1 MRKIAIIDD
10 VLLNARLVQAIT
22 KQLDDTESKTFTN
35 PIEGLEWCRK
45 NYPDLILLDYQM
57 PEMNG
62 IEFLKEFRKYDRF
75 ADIPVVIITGE
86 DKKEVLH
93 EALAAG
99 ATDFLRKP
107 IDDIELLAR
116 ARNMLRLRD
125 RQLELTAAYEKLEA
139 QANTDALTGLL
150 NRRRFLQGFEDEFGR
165 SRRYRHP
172 LSVAMIDVDHF
183 KKINDTHGH
192 GPGDKVLATL
202 AEIMIRELR
211 GVDSVGRLGGEE
223 FAAYFPE
230 TDIVGAA
237 LACERMRVAVGESSI
252 ELADQ
257 RVSVTI
263 SIGVTQI
270 RPGSD
275 GPASFLKRADDLLYK
290 AKSAGRNC
298 VETDLADR
306 EEDGDPP
313 EASPELAAAGA
324 SLRK

>member
-1 MRKIAIIDD
+1 MKRIAIIDD

-22 KQLDDTESKTFTN
+22 KRLADTESTTFTN
-35 PIEGLEWCRK
+35 PVEGLEWCRE

-93 EALAAG
+93 EALKAG

-107 IDDIELLAR
+107 VDDVELLAR

-125 RQLELTAAYEKLEA
+125 RQLELTAAYEKLEN

-150 NRRRFLQGFEDEFGR
+150 NRRRFMQGFEEEFGR
-165 SRRYRHP
+165 SRRYQHP
-172 LSVAMIDVDHF
+172 LTVAMIDVDHF
-183 KKINDTHGH
+183 KKVNDTYGH
-192 GPGDKVLATL
+192 GSGDKVLETL
-202 AEIMIRELR
+202 SEIMVREFR
-211 GVDSVGRLGGEE
+211 DVDRVGRLGGEE

-237 LACERMRVAVGESSI
+237 LACERLRVAVEEAVVEAGDESI
-252 ELADQ
+252 
-257 RVSVTI
+257 SVTI

-270 RPGSD
+270 RPASD
-275 GPASFLKRADDLLYK
+275 GPSNFLKRADDLLYK

-298 VETDLADR
+298 VETDLA
-306 EEDGDPP
+306 EQEDDGGQRD
-313 EASPELAAAGA
+313 ASSELASVAANGP
-324 SLRK
+324 R